1 MHVHTF
7 SRQCK
12 ANEIKEAAKQMQKR
26 QTRLAETDIQRKR
39 KTGKKGSAKL
49 ADMQT
54 HTHISHAPLFLT
66 HLLWR
71 NKDMATNT

>member
-39 KTGKKGSAKL
+39 KTGKKGSAK
-49 ADMQT
+49 
-54 HTHISHAPLFLT
+54 
-66 HLLWR
+66 
-71 NKDMATNT
+71 